1 MTAEAGSDAYEA
13 TISLIGGRNQ
23 NAPAD
28 TICLF
33 DCNQNTQMATDMNLY
48 QFFRISGVAVKM
60 FFPQPTDV
68 SSSPVQWTCA
78 YSANEIM
85 LPAIAP
91 DRVQCLASY
100 QTGSCSQ
107 GRPIT
112 RYYNTSNALRRLGI
126 QYCDTQEFNNFGAI
140 PAIQLY
146 GRQLPVNAGS
156 SVNVK
161 VYRQD
166 TAITDNALGRLQV
179 TYYVTYKGN
188 KGTSSL
194 VNP

>member
-1 MTAEAGSDAYEA
+1 MIAEAGSDAYEA

-23 NAPAD
+23 NALAD